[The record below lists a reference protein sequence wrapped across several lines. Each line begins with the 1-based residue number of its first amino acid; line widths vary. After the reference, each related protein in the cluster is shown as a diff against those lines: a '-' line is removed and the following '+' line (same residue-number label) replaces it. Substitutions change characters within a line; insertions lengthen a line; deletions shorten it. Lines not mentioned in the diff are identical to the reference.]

1 MKNLQKTQKTMKWLN
16 KFENGGQVENTL
28 RKVMSSLTSLIKRS
42 QKNDPEAKKQIQA
55 ILDDPNAQQMLA
67 MIEQQSPELIEAL
80 HAEAQN
86 VQMAQT
92 GGTVEYLDSLK
103 CGGRVKKAKKKE
115 EGGEM
120 TKNRIKTSRLAKGA
134 KAPCP
139 CSLKRMGGTIVEV
152 DCEGNVIS
160 SKFGKGGRIPKHGL
174 GDVLKRIR
182 NNYTQNLTDPYGY
195 TVSQKEVPQV
205 EKVVSKTPQTVEQF
219 QQQVKP
225 ITETPIL
232 VYRTS
237 TQSPG
242 RPQYDINTTYMYNNG
257 LSRVTTAPVDLSVN
271 PNIANQSGY
280 IAYPSGTY
288 KTVEADRANNFLSEL
303 NGDLPS
309 ILNPKVAPNAP
320 YVDLAAAKEQAL
332 QASQQT
338 YNQQEKAKQS
348 EQEKIRQYNN
358 RVNIFYSKM
367 SDSDKRALQDM
378 LKSAGYYK
386 GEIDGL
392 IGNGTLSALRK
403 FQQDNKL
410 AVDGMAGRN
419 TIDALRAKTRQVAQP
434 TTDPTAVP
442 GYTQAMQL
450 LNQMNGSVSV
460 APVKT
465 GGPTGG
471 MALNDVHQ
479 DRDVQLVGPKV
490 GLNLTAGLEIPQRKQ
505 GGWLNKFN

>member
-1 MKNLQKTQKTMKWLN
+1 MKWLN

-80 HAEAQN
+80 HAEVQD

-92 GGTVEYLDSLK
+92 GGSAEYLDSLK

-115 EGGEM
+115 GGEM
-120 TKNRIKTSRLAKGA
+120 IKSRIKTSRLAKGA

-139 CSLKRMGGTIVEV
+139 CSLKRIGGTIVEV
-152 DCEGNVIS
+152 DCEGIPVHKVGGKVQKFEDGKTIWQKWWGKITQKPEAYTPSPVYIIHKQTGLETPVMMTPGYTYDPKAGNHRAFVSDDVNEVIRNQS
-160 SKFGKGGRIPKHGL
+160 EYLAIPDGRIHTREADEASNTLNANRQPYTLTTTGL
-174 GDVLKRIR
+174 PAFDINKLQTAILNK
-182 NNYTQNLTDPYGY
+182 
-195 TVSQKEVPQV
+195 QKSADLQV
-205 EKVVSKTPQTVEQF
+205 A
-219 QQQVKP
+219 QQVQAAQAQR
-225 ITETPIL
+225 
-232 VYRTS
+232 VRT
-237 TQSPG
+237 
-242 RPQYDINTTYMYNNG
+242 
-257 LSRVTTAPVDLSVN
+257 
-271 PNIANQSGY
+271 
-280 IAYPSGTY
+280 
-288 KTVEADRANNFLSEL
+288 
-303 NGDLPS
+303 
-309 ILNPKVAPNAP
+309 
-320 YVDLAAAKEQAL
+320 
-332 QASQQT
+332 
-338 YNQQEKAKQS
+338 
-348 EQEKIRQYNN
+348 
-358 RVNIFYSKM
+358 FYSKM

-410 AVDGMAGRN
+410 AVDSMAGKL
-419 TIDALRAKTRQVAQP
+419 TFDALRAKTRQVAQP

-450 LNQMNGSVSV
+450 LNQMNGSVS
-460 APVKT
+460 ATPVKT

-471 MALNDVHQ
+471 MSLNDVHQ
-479 DRDVQLVGPKV
+479 GQDVQLVGPKV
-490 GLNLTAGLEIPQRKQ
+490 GLNLTSGLEVPQRKQ
-505 GGWLNKFN
+505 GGWLSKFN

>member
-1 MKNLQKTQKTMKWLN
+1 MKWLN

-80 HAEAQN
+80 HAEVQD

-92 GGTVEYLDSLK
+92 GGSVEYLDSLK

-139 CSLKRMGGTIVEV
+139 CSLKRIGGTIVEV
-152 DCEGNVIS
+152 DCEGIPVHKVGGKVQKFEDGKTIWQKWWGKITQKLKDYEPEPVLIS
-160 SKFGKGGRIPKHGL
+160 HEPTGRETAVMMMP
-174 GDVLKRIR
+174 
-182 NNYTQNLTDPYGY
+182 GY
-195 TVSQKEVPQV
+195 DYK
-205 EKVVSKTPQTVEQF
+205 
-219 QQQVKP
+219 
-225 ITETPIL
+225 
-232 VYRTS
+232 
-237 TQSPG
+237 
-242 RPQYDINTTYMYNNG
+242 
-257 LSRVTTAPVDLSVN
+257 SRVGGFARISD
-271 PNIANQSGY
+271 
-280 IAYPSGTY
+280 
-288 KTVEADRANNFLSEL
+288 
-303 NGDLPS
+303 
-309 ILNPKVAPNAP
+309 
-320 YVDLAAAKEQAL
+320 
-332 QASQQT
+332 
-338 YNQQEKAKQS
+338 
-348 EQEKIRQYNN
+348 QYNN
-358 RVNIFYSKM
+358 NIFSQEEYVAAPDGRWHSIEGDIANNVLNANKQPLLTTTEIPSIDTNRLKTIVLNKQTDADLKAQQTAQVARDARVRTFYSKM

-419 TIDALRAKTRQVAQP
+419 TFDALRAKTRQVAQP
-434 TTDPTAVP
+434 TTDLTAVP

-450 LNQMNGSVSV
+450 LNQMNGSVSA

-471 MALNDVHQ
+471 MGLNDVHQ
-479 DRDVQLVGPKV
+479 GRDAQLVGPKV

-505 GGWLNKFN
+505 GGWLTKFN

>member
-1 MKNLQKTQKTMKWLN
+1 MNQKLLKGMKWLN
-16 KFENGGQVENTL
+16 KFENGGRVENTL

-80 HAEAQN
+80 HAEVQD

-92 GGTVEYLDSLK
+92 GGAVEYLDSLK

-120 TKNRIKTSRLAKGA
+120 TKNRIKTNRLAKGA

-139 CSLKRMGGTIVEV
+139 CSLKRIGGTIIEV
-152 DCEGNVIS
+152 DCEGIPVHKVGGKVQKFRLGRLINRVLTFGQPKRKTIIS
-160 SKFGKGGRIPKHGL
+160 PEYWI
-174 GDVLKRIR
+174 
-182 NNYTQNLTDPYGY
+182 
-195 TVSQKEVPQV
+195 
-205 EKVVSKTPQTVEQF
+205 
-219 QQQVKP
+219 
-225 ITETPIL
+225 
-232 VYRTS
+232 S
-237 TQSPG
+237 T
-242 RPQYDINTTYMYNNG
+242 T
-257 LSRVTTAPVDLSVN
+257 
-271 PNIANQSGY
+271 
-280 IAYPSGTY
+280 
-288 KTVEADRANNFLSEL
+288 
-303 NGDLPS
+303 
-309 ILNPKVAPNAP
+309 NAP
-320 YVDLAAAKEQAL
+320 YSYGHDKDAFHPDAKGLFFIPGRGLVWEADPDFFDEPTAYPKKENFMAYPHDNEDGALEGQIPPDLIPGDTYLEYPTLRVGSRLSDAQTVLNEQSKNTKEAVFQPLTPKADELSSDKL
-332 QASQQT
+332 QAAMERQQAAMK
-338 YNQQEKAKQS
+338 KAEADK
-348 EQEKIRQYNN
+348 KAAVARDAK
-358 RVNIFYSKM
+358 VKTFYSRM

-392 IGNGTLSALRK
+392 IGNVTLDALKK

-434 TTDPTAVP
+434 VTDLTTVP
-442 GYTQAMQL
+442 GYTQAMQI
-450 LNQMNGSVSV
+450 LNQMNGSANA

-471 MALNDVHQ
+471 MGLNDVRQ
-479 DRDVQLVGPKV
+479 GKEIPLVGPSIS
-490 GLNLTAGLEIPQRKQ
+490 LNLTPGLDVVPQRKQ
-505 GGWLNKFN
+505 GGWLTKFN